1 MTENFIE
8 YFWLNFCTR
17 DEMNAAVGDTGVL
30 RRKVGDVTRQMRLAL
45 LDHDLEMLS
54 NLIRQLEEMADG
66 I

>member
-1 MTENFIE
+1 MANVQDAILDIASTVLANAEALVDEI
-8 YFWLNFCTR
+8 CTI
-17 DEMNAAVGDTGVL
+17 A
-30 RRKVGDVTRQMRLAL
+30 RQMRLAL